1 MDKITEL
8 NNQIQ
13 NADAILIGSGSG
25 ISNAAG
31 MDFWYEASPTF
42 LKYFKYFY
50 DKYHF
55 KGAFQGYY
63 NHFDSEEER
72 WAFIAILT
80 YVVAKVPPQ
89 KPTYKYLQNIIGN
102 KPVHF
107 ITTNQDGILKKY
119 FDEKKVSE
127 IQGSWDFLQSTHPE
141 KDRHLYPANP
151 IYQKMLF
158 DMNDHKVP
166 RKDFPVSKI
175 DGSPLIPWVRGPQF
189 LEGKKYNEEY
199 QKINSFLAQHR
210 NQKLLFLEMG
220 VGRMTPMFIQGPFWE
235 LTNYMKDSFYININP
250 QITVNPAISNRS
262 LLIADDINKVLKEAA
277 AQLTEEK
284 ND

>member
-8 NNQIQ
+8 NNQTQ

-25 ISNAAG
+25 ISNTAG

-63 NHFDSEEER
+63 NRFDSEEER

-107 ITTNQDGILKKY
+107 ITTNQDGI
-119 FDEKKVSE
+119 
-127 IQGSWDFLQSTHPE
+127 
-141 KDRHLYPANP
+141 
-151 IYQKMLF
+151 
-158 DMNDHKVP
+158 
-166 RKDFPVSKI
+166 
-175 DGSPLIPWVRGPQF
+175 
-189 LEGKKYNEEY
+189 
-199 QKINSFLAQHR
+199 
-210 NQKLLFLEMG
+210 
-220 VGRMTPMFIQGPFWE
+220 
-235 LTNYMKDSFYININP
+235 
-250 QITVNPAISNRS
+250 
-262 LLIADDINKVLKEAA
+262 
-277 AQLTEEK
+277 
-284 ND
+284 